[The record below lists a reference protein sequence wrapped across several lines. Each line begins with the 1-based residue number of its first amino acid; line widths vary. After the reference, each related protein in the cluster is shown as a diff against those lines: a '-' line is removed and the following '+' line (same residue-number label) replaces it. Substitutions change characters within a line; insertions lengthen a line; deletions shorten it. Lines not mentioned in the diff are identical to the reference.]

1 MIFDPRAV
9 SGYAATPMVFYKY
22 LIYNPD
28 SGIVVKQH
36 EGKIHWQELLKHR
49 P

>member
-1 MIFDPRAV
+1 MNFDPRAV

-22 LIYNPD
+22 LICNPD

-36 EGKIHWQELLKHR
+36 EASVF
-49 P
+49 